1 MHDHGYTPP
10 LPSTRDELIRDTKAA
25 LKMLKML
32 RDFGVDL
39 RDKKIMAIKHLRTQT
54 GLGLREAKEAV
65 EFGMELL
72 DAA

>member
-1 MHDHGYTPP
+1 MNSTGYNPP
-10 LPSTRDELIRDTKAA
+10 LSARDEMIRDTRAA

-39 RDKKIMAIKHLRTQT
+39 HEKKIMAIKHLRTQT
-54 GLGLREAKEAV
+54 GIGLREAKEAV